1 VGRNGETATAES
13 RSTIADMGLADEGER
28 RIAWVARHAPVLNL
42 IRERQLSDG
51 SLKGL
56 HMALAIHLE
65 AKTAYLALI
74 LAEAGAQV
82 TVGGSNP
89 HTTRDDVCA
98 ALVRRGLTVHAVQ
111 DAPREAWE
119 QQLERVLDS
128 APDLIIDDGAEL
140 VSRLVAR
147 KPQLIDKVRGSSEE
161 TTTGVLKLRA
171 MQRDGLLPWPAVAAN
186 DAYCKHLFDNRYGT
200 GQSSIAAVLKA
211 TNLLAAGK
219 LVVVVGYGWC
229 GKGVAKYADGMSA
242 RVAVTEVDEIKA
254 LEAFADGYRVLSMA
268 QAAEVGD
275 IFITTTGGI
284 DAIRGEHV
292 ERMKDGAI
300 IANAGHYEHEIN
312 LHDVGEMSSDVV
324 EARENVTE
332 YRLRNG
338 RRIHVLAGGE
348 LVNIAAGDGHPVEI
362 MDLTFAVQALSAHY
376 LANNYKGMEKGV
388 HALPA
393 EIDRGIARAKLDT
406 LGIQLDHLTPRQR
419 AYLRSWR

>member
-1 VGRNGETATAES
+1 MGRNSETARS
-13 RSTIADMGLADEGER
+13 NSTIADIGLADEGER

-42 IRERQLSDG
+42 IKERQLSDG

-56 HMALAIHLE
+56 RVALAIHLE

-74 LAEAGAQV
+74 LAEAGARV

-89 HTTRDDVCA
+89 HTTRDNVCA
-98 ALVRRGLTVHAVQ
+98 ALVRRGLTVHAVR
-111 DAPREAWE
+111 DAPRDEWE

-140 VSRLVAR
+140 VSRLVTR
-147 KPQLIDKVRGSSEE
+147 KPHLIDKVRGSSEE

-171 MQRDGLLPWPAVAAN
+171 MRQDGLLPWPAVAAN

-200 GQSSIAAVLKA
+200 GQSAIAAVLKA

-229 GKGVAKYADGMSA
+229 GKGVAKYADGMGA

-292 ERMKDGAI
+292 ARMKDGAI

-312 LHDVGEMSSDVV
+312 LHELREMSGDVAA
-324 EARENVTE
+324 ARENVTE

-338 RRIHVLAGGE
+338 RRVYVLADGE

-362 MDLTFAVQALSAHY
+362 MDLSFAVQALSAHY
-376 LANNYKGMEKGV
+376 LANNYKAMAKGV

-406 LGIQLDHLTPRQR
+406 LGVQLDQLTPRQR
-419 AYLRSWR
+419 EYLRSWR

>member
-1 VGRNGETATAES
+1 VGRNSETARS
-13 RSTIADMGLADEGER
+13 NSTIADIGLADEGER

-42 IRERQLSDG
+42 IKERQLSDG

-56 HMALAIHLE
+56 RVALAIHLE

-74 LAEAGAQV
+74 LAEAGARV

-98 ALVRRGLTVHAVQ
+98 ALVRRGLTVHAVR
-111 DAPREAWE
+111 DAPRDEWE

-140 VSRLVAR
+140 VSRLVTR
-147 KPQLIDKVRGSSEE
+147 KPHLIDKVRGSSEE

-171 MQRDGLLPWPAVAAN
+171 MRQDGLLPWPAVAAN

-200 GQSSIAAVLKA
+200 GQSAIAAVLKA

-229 GKGVAKYADGMSA
+229 GKGVAKYADGMGA

-292 ERMKDGAI
+292 ARMKDGAI

-312 LHDVGEMSSDVV
+312 LHELREMSGDVAA
-324 EARENVTE
+324 ARENVTE

-338 RRIHVLAGGE
+338 RRVYVLADGE

-362 MDLTFAVQALSAHY
+362 MDLSFAVQALSAHY
-376 LANNYKGMEKGV
+376 LANNYKAMAKGV

-406 LGIQLDHLTPRQR
+406 LGVQLDQLTPRQR
-419 AYLRSWR
+419 EYLRSWR

>member
-1 VGRNGETATAES
+1 MGRNSETARS
-13 RSTIADMGLADEGER
+13 NSTIADIGLADEGER

-42 IRERQLSDG
+42 IKERQLSDG

-56 HMALAIHLE
+56 RVALAIHLE

-74 LAEAGAQV
+74 LAEAGARV

-98 ALVRRGLTVHAVQ
+98 ALVRRGLTVHAVR
-111 DAPREAWE
+111 DAPRDEWE

-140 VSRLVAR
+140 VSRLVTR
-147 KPQLIDKVRGSSEE
+147 KPHLIDKVRGSSEE

-171 MQRDGLLPWPAVAAN
+171 MRQDGLLPWPAVAAN

-200 GQSSIAAVLKA
+200 GQSAIAAVLKA

-229 GKGVAKYADGMSA
+229 GKGVAKYADGMGA

-292 ERMKDGAI
+292 ARMKDGAI

-312 LHDVGEMSSDVV
+312 LHELREMSGDVAA
-324 EARENVTE
+324 ARENVTE

-338 RRIHVLAGGE
+338 RRVYVLADGE

-362 MDLTFAVQALSAHY
+362 MDLSFAVQALSAHY
-376 LANNYKGMEKGV
+376 LANNYKAMAKGV

-406 LGIQLDHLTPRQR
+406 LGVQLDQLTPRQR
-419 AYLRSWR
+419 EYLRSWR

>member
-1 VGRNGETATAES
+1 MGRNSETARS
-13 RSTIADMGLADEGER
+13 NSTIADIGLADEGER

-42 IRERQLSDG
+42 IKERQLSDG

-56 HMALAIHLE
+56 RVALAIHLE

-74 LAEAGAQV
+74 LAEAGARV

-98 ALVRRGLTVHAVQ
+98 ALVRRGLTVHAVR
-111 DAPREAWE
+111 DAPRDEWE

-140 VSRLVAR
+140 VSRLVTR
-147 KPQLIDKVRGSSEE
+147 KPHLIDKVRGSSEE

-171 MQRDGLLPWPAVAAN
+171 MRQDGLLPWPAVAAN

-200 GQSSIAAVLKA
+200 GQSAIAAVLKA

-229 GKGVAKYADGMSA
+229 GKGVAKYADGMGA

-292 ERMKDGAI
+292 ARMKDGTI

-312 LHDVGEMSSDVV
+312 LHELREMSGDVAA
-324 EARENVTE
+324 ARENVTE

-338 RRIHVLAGGE
+338 RRVYVLADGE

-362 MDLTFAVQALSAHY
+362 MDLSFAVQALSAHY
-376 LANNYKGMEKGV
+376 LANNYKAMAKGV

-406 LGIQLDHLTPRQR
+406 LGVQLDQLTPRQR
-419 AYLRSWR
+419 EYLRSWR